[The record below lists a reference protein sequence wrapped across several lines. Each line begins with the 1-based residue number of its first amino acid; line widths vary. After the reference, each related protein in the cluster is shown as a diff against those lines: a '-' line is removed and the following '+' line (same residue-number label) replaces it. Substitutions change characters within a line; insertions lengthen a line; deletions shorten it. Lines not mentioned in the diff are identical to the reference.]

1 MTTKKHSNFQVG
13 MVIFE
18 AMTSLDYAAPREV
31 FARMPG
37 AQVHV
42 LSKMGQP
49 VRTDVGFVE
58 VPTLSLS
65 DAPKLDLLFIG
76 GGEGVNALMQD
87 DEVLTFL
94 ATRGAEAQW
103 VTSVCTGSVVLG
115 AAGLLEGYRATTHWS
130 AMEVLPLFGAIPVHE
145 RVVVDRN
152 RITGGGVTAGLDF
165 ALVVTAKLY
174 GEEVAKAAQLA
185 MEYDPQPPFDVGTPR
200 SAPPSLLEK
209 VAKQMSASTRTK
221 MEIASGFK
229 RRTLTKSKGM
239 E

>member
-1 MTTKKHSNFQVG
+1 MNTEQKRDFHVG
-13 MVIFE
+13 MVIFD

-42 LSKMGQP
+42 VSKNGAP
-49 VRTDVGFVE
+49 VRTDIGFVE
-58 VPTLSLS
+58 VATLSLS
-65 DAPKLDLLFIG
+65 ETPKLDLLFIG
-76 GGEGVNALMQD
+76 GGEGVNALMRD
-87 DEVLTFL
+87 DEILNFL
-94 ATRGAEAQW
+94 STRGAEAQW

-115 AAGLLEGYRATTHWS
+115 AAGLLDGYRATSHWS
-130 AMEVLPLFGAIPVHE
+130 AMEVLPLFGAKPVHE

-165 ALVVTAKLY
+165 ALVVTAKLH
-174 GEEVAKAAQLA
+174 GEEVAQAAQLA

-200 SAPPSLLEK
+200 TAPPALLEK

-229 RRTLTKSKGM
+229 RRTSA
-239 E
+239 EI